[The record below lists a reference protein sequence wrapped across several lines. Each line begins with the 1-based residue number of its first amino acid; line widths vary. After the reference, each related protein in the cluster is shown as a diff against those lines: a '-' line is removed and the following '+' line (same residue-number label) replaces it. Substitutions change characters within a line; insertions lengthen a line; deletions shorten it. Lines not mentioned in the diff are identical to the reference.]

1 MKKKFALG
9 ILTALAICCSV
20 LADDDLKWIDINSQI
35 AEPTVYAAAPQPLV
49 SADGFS
55 SWWRTSLVSNVIAFS
70 SKIASGVL
78 LLVR

>member
-35 AEPTVYAAAPQPLV
+35 AEPTVYAAAPQSLV
-49 SADGFS
+49 STDGFS
-55 SWWRTSLVSNVIAFS
+55 SW
-70 SKIASGVL
+70 
-78 LLVR
+78 